1 MNEFFNIVDL
11 SGLRDAAARGEKLQF
26 LIVTS
31 RGCHW
36 CQVFK
41 HYWAQLEERIGHV
54 YDVSTIAVEDAG
66 GEDLF
71 ARGSQM
77 FLPFPVDLPMGFPTM
92 YRVKSID
99 DIENIHPDIFWDSID
114 EEFCEDNLVSYLLA
128 REET

>member
-1 MNEFFNIVDL
+1 M
-11 SGLRDAAARGEKLQF
+11 
-26 LIVTS
+26 
-31 RGCHW
+31 
-36 CQVFK
+36 FK

>member
-1 MNEFFNIVDL
+1 MNELVNIVDL
-11 SGLRDAAARGEKLQF
+11 SHLRASVVGHQRPQF

-41 HYWAQLEERIGHV
+41 HYWEDLEERVGHV
-54 YDVSTIAVEDAG
+54 YDVSTLAVEDVG

-92 YRVKSID
+92 YRVNTLD
-99 DIENIHPDIFWDSID
+99 DIETIHPDIFWDSV
-114 EEFCEDNLVSYLLA
+114 EKEFCEDNLVSYLLGT
-128 REET
+128 EGT